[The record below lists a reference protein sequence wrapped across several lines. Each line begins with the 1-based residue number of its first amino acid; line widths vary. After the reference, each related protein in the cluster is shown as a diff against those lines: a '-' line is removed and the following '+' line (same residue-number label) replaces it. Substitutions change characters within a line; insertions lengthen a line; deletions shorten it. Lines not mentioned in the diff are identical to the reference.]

1 MSRLNKHGK
10 VRNGGKKWRNIPHAS
25 KARGFSR
32 RSAPKDD
39 LSVHAVGAGRMYKA
53 FDGVN
58 EESKR
63 LRRLE
68 AQEKSDSKLLAVI
81 YKEIDIV
88 DSESPARFA
97 FQYKLLKRAMQTKVF
112 GAHDFVV
119 PFVHLNPDRCIA
131 FGLVIKFEGMI
142 FCGQVFG
149 DEKYF
154 APTTVTRE
162 VVTRAALL
170 GSAHYPGHD
179 FKLCAEATRILYH
192 NCMAA
197 TINTDTFKC
206 LKTFA
211 QALLLR
217 TDTLDATAIVRG
229 LFEHD
234 YTKGGTNV
242 VNHLVLKDKVE
253 LMKILLAPFA
263 DKEYPLKF
271 YPRDFVQSDK
281 VSKLD
286 ELDAPDIS
294 KGITF
299 S

>member
-1 MSRLNKHGK
+1 
-10 VRNGGKKWRNIPHAS
+10 
-25 KARGFSR
+25 
-32 RSAPKDD
+32 
-39 LSVHAVGAGRMYKA
+39 
-53 FDGVN
+53 
-58 EESKR
+58 
-63 LRRLE
+63 
-68 AQEKSDSKLLAVI
+68 
-81 YKEIDIV
+81 
-88 DSESPARFA
+88 
-97 FQYKLLKRAMQTKVF
+97 
-112 GAHDFVV
+112 
-119 PFVHLNPDRCIA
+119 
-131 FGLVIKFEGMI
+131 
-142 FCGQVFG
+142 
-149 DEKYF
+149 
-154 APTTVTRE
+154 
-162 VVTRAALL
+162 
-170 GSAHYPGHD
+170 
-179 FKLCAEATRILYH
+179 
-192 NCMAA
+192 MAA

-234 YTKGGTNV
+234 YTKGGTDV